1 MYLYT
6 VQKNIKKKKKGRQ
19 TGCMWVT
26 AANKSL
32 VEGKKNNIICKNNDS
47 SAVTYFEL

>member
-6 VQKNIKKKKKGRQ
+6 VQKNIKKKKKADKL
-19 TGCMWVT
+19 
-26 AANKSL
+26 AACEWQQLIKVLSK
-32 VEGKKNNIICKNNDS
+32 VKKNNIICKNNDS